1 MVWNSVL
8 SKDDAL
14 AIVVSQSS
22 KDLVTAEL
30 SVPGYELQ
38 DFASARNDVV
48 IEGKA
53 VTLLRHSLAVL
64 YYRKTV

>member
-1 MVWNSVL
+1 M
-8 SKDDAL
+8 SKDNAL
-14 AIVVSQSS
+14 AVVVSQSS
-22 KDLVTAEL
+22 KDRITAEL

-53 VTLLRHSLAVL
+53 VTLRQHSLAVL
-64 YYRKTV
+64 YYRKTVK